1 MTDQAQSATMAPTDR
16 PKQKAGGR
24 ALALDAL
31 KGLIMV
37 VMALDHT
44 RSFLMKYD
52 GVKEIWYEPGIYNPQ
67 VWDFVSRY
75 VSHLAAPGFFFM
87 MGMGMVLMVESRK
100 KIGWDDTKVFHSF
113 LKRGAILILL
123 QFTLENL
130 AWFERSH
137 NPLHFLSTGVL
148 STLGACMIVA
158 GFMMRF
164 RAVGVAVISVVCL
177 LLTASIIHS
186 IDPAQHE
193 NQSLIMSLLFVAGR
207 AGVVKVNYPI
217 VPWLGVTGL
226 GMLYGWYWGAD
237 RVRGYRAALYLGIG
251 LVVAFVAMRYVD
263 GFWNYR
269 TPIDGTVQAFLQA
282 TKYPPSLSWL
292 ALMCGAN
299 FLIIWLFWKGEVL
312 VEKFGQVL
320 LAYGRSALFFYIVH
334 LHIYGIMSL
343 IFVNNHTTIVSMA
356 GVLWLVGLAILWPLC
371 AWYGRFKAGKDA
383 DSIWR
388 LL

>member
-1 MTDQAQSATMAPTDR
+1 MAEQARTAAPAAAAKDR
-16 PKQKAGGR
+16 ASGR
-24 ALALDAL
+24 AIALDAL
-31 KGLIMV
+31 KGLIMI

-52 GVKEIWYEPGIYNPQ
+52 GVKEIWYAPGTYNPQ
-67 VWDFVSRY
+67 VWDFLSRY
-75 VSHLAAPGFFFM
+75 ISHLAAPGFFFM
-87 MGMGMVLMVESRK
+87 MGMGMVLMVESRR
-100 KIGWDDTKVFHSF
+100 KIGWDDQKVFVSF

-148 STLGACMIVA
+148 STLGACMIIG

-164 RAVGVAVISVVCL
+164 RTVGVAVISVVAL
-177 LLTASIIHS
+177 LLTTSIIHTL
-186 IDPAQHE
+186 DPAYRDD
-193 NQSLIMSLLFVAGR
+193 QSLAMSLLFVAGR

-251 LVVAFVAMRYVD
+251 LMAAFVLMRWFD

-269 TPIDGTVQAFLQA
+269 PPVDGSIEAFFQA

-292 ALMCGAN
+292 ALTCGGN
-299 FLIIWLFWKGEVL
+299 FLIIWLFWKGEAL
-312 VEKFGQVL
+312 VEKGAPFL

-334 LHIYGIMSL
+334 LHIYALMSL
-343 IFVNNHTTIVSMA
+343 IFFNGHATILSMA

-371 AWYGRFKAGKDA
+371 AWYGKFKGGKDA

>member
-1 MTDQAQSATMAPTDR
+1 MSEQAQMAPTAVR
-16 PKQKAGGR
+16 PTEKAGGR

-31 KGLIMV
+31 KGVIMV

-52 GVKEIWYEPGIYNPQ
+52 GVKEIWYAPATYNPQ
-67 VWDFVSRY
+67 IWDFVSRY
-75 VSHLAAPGFFFM
+75 VSHLAAPGFFFL
-87 MGMGMVLMVESRK
+87 MGMGIVLMAESRRK
-100 KIGWDDTKVFHSF
+100 VGWDDDKVFRTF

-137 NPLHFLSTGVL
+137 NVVHFLSTGVL
-148 STLGACMIVA
+148 STLGACMILA

-164 RAVGVAVISVVCL
+164 RAAGVAAVSVLALLVTTSVIRSL
-177 LLTASIIHS
+177 GPAS
-186 IDPAQHE
+186 HE
-193 NQSLIMSLLFVAGR
+193 SQSLLMSLLFVAGR
-207 AGVVKVNYPI
+207 AGVVKVNYPV

-226 GMLYGWYWGAD
+226 GMLYGWYWAAD
-237 RVRGYRAALYLGIG
+237 RVRGYRAALYLGIV
-251 LVVAFVAMRYVD
+251 LVLAFCAMRSVD

-269 TPIDGTVQAFLQA
+269 MPVDGSVQAFLQA

-292 ALMCGAN
+292 SLMLGAN
-299 FLIIWLFWKGEVL
+299 FLIVWLFWKSEAL
-312 VEKFGQVL
+312 VERFGQVL

-334 LHIYGIMSL
+334 LHVYGIMSM
-343 IFVNNHTTIVSMA
+343 IFFNGHTTILGMA

-371 AWYGRFKAGKDA
+371 AWYGKFKAGKDA